1 MCGIFAYLNYL
12 TDKKRSDIVE
22 VLLNGLSRL
31 EYRGYDSAGLAID
44 GDKEDRSEVF
54 LFKQVG
60 KVIALSQ
67 FIAQQQQVDMDRL
80 FSAHIGMAH
89 TRWATHGIPS
99 PINAH
104 PHRSDSRNQFTVVH
118 NGIITNYKDL
128 KILLEKKGYKF
139 ESETDTE
146 CVAKLSLFLYD
157 QQMASNK
164 PISFHALVKAVIKE
178 LVPSNCLCV
187 MQANVI
193 YPFRKVP
200 LPWSLKVCITPT
212 RLSAP
217 VVDLL

>member
-12 TDKKRSDIVE
+12 TDKKRSEIVE
-22 VLLNGLSRL
+22 ILLGGLSRL
-31 EYRGYDSAGLAID
+31 EYRGYDSAGIAVD

-60 KVIALSQ
+60 KVVALSQ
-67 FIAQQQQVDMDRL
+67 FIAQQTQVDMDRL

-104 PHRSDSRNQFTVVH
+104 PHRSDGQNQFTVVH

-128 KILLEKKGYKF
+128 KTFLEKKGYRF

-146 CVAKLSLFLYD
+146 CVAKLALFLYD
-157 QQMASNK
+157 QQVAANK

-178 LVPSNCLCV
+178 LVSLVPSN
-187 MQANVI
+187 
-193 YPFRKVP
+193 
-200 LPWSLKVCITPT
+200 
-212 RLSAP
+212 
-217 VVDLL
+217 